1 MTARTRNEF
10 DPQQEDDAMRSAK
23 WFLVGVMA
31 TALATAGCG
40 PKAEPTK
47 AGGTASSGKSG
58 GKDDDHGPHGA
69 GPNGG
74 VIFDLG
80 KDHAEFTVDHPTKTC
95 KILFV
100 KGDNKDAKPLAVA
113 ATEFTLTTK
122 ATKTK
127 EGTAVPPMTIK
138 MLPTD
143 AKDGKATTFV
153 GTDPGLGNVADF
165 EGTVTGLVGGR
176 PASGEFKEGEH

>member
-1 MTARTRNEF
+1 MTTG
-10 DPQQEDDAMRSAK
+10 K
-23 WFLVGVMA
+23 WFMLGVLVA
-31 TALATAGCG
+31 ALAVSGCG
-40 PKAEPTK
+40 PKGEASKNEAAK
-47 AGGTASSGKSG
+47 GGDKKGGDKKG
-58 GKDDDHGPHGA
+58 GKDGDHVPHGA

-80 KDHAEFTVDHPTKTC
+80 KDHAEFTVDHATKEC

-100 KGDNKDAKPLAVA
+100 NGDNKDAKAMAVA
-113 ATEFTLTTK
+113 ATEFTLSTK
-122 ATKTK
+122 TTKTK
-127 EGTAVPPMTIK
+127 EGTVVAPMTIK

-165 EGTVTGLVGGR
+165 EGTLTGQINGR
-176 PASGEFKEGEH
+176 PASGSFKEGDH

>member
-1 MTARTRNEF
+1 MTARTRNLF
-10 DPQQEDDAMRSAK
+10 DPLRKDDAMTSAK
-23 WFLVGVMA
+23 WFLAGVMV
-31 TALATAGCG
+31 TALAAAGCG
-40 PKAEPTK
+40 TASPTK
-47 AGGTASSGKSG
+47 ADPPKGGDKGGDKKG
-58 GKDDDHGPHGA
+58 GKEEDHVPHGA

-100 KGDNKDAKPLAVA
+100 KGENKDAKPMAVA

-127 EGTAVPPMTIK
+127 EGTAVAPMTIK
-138 MLPTD
+138 LLPTD

-165 EGTVTGLVGGR
+165 EGTVTGKIGNT
-176 PASGEFKEGEH
+176 PASGEFKE

>member
-1 MTARTRNEF
+1 MKYANLF
-10 DPQQEDDAMRSAK
+10 GLGLLA
-23 WFLVGVMA
+23 V
-31 TALATAGCG
+31 ALALTGCG
-40 PKAEPTK
+40 TPAATPKADDK
-47 AGGTASSGKSG
+47 KG
-58 GKDDDHGPHGA
+58 GKGDDHAPHGA

-80 KDHAEFTVDHPTKTC
+80 KDHAEFTVDHPKKEC

-100 KGDNKDAKPLAVA
+100 NGDNKDAKPLALA

-127 EGTAVPPMTIK
+127 EGTVVPPMTIK

-165 EGTVTGLVGGR
+165 EGTVAGQINGR
-176 PASGEFKEGEH
+176 PASGEFKE